1 MLCISNRSRFLVTI
15 EISALGGETALKG
28 HITSSPSDEDFH
40 IYLPKNFG
48 ESGDTLS
55 EDIRWYVEDYARNDP
70 FSLQRSQ
77 SVESR
82 LQLYGTQLAHAICKS
97 DAVLKYLLD
106 SDVVI
111 EVDGRGGYS
120 HQFSSLHWEILED
133 LSLWN
138 ANVRPQR
145 VAVVRKFHRGSI
157 RPETLPKETSHNAE
171 LNATPQNVLAITAR
185 PNVDSDIP
193 HRMITRSILE
203 AVQDCKQQTL
213 TFTIIRP
220 GTFEALREVLYR
232 QDPGYYGIVHL
243 DLHGFAHDERYGS
256 LAMMLHLV

>member
-1 MLCISNRSRFLVTI
+1 MLVKI
-15 EISALGGETALKG
+15 EIWALKGETALNG
-28 HITSSPSDEDFH
+28 HITSSLSDEDFH

-48 ESGDTLS
+48 EPGDTLS

-70 FSLQRSQ
+70 FSLQRSR

-82 LQLYGTQLAHAICKS
+82 LQSYGTQLAHAVCTS
-97 DAVLKYLLD
+97 DAVLENLLG

-138 ANVRPQR
+138 ANIRPQKI
-145 VAVVRKFHRGSI
+145 AVMRRFSQGGSTT
-157 RPETLPKETSHNAE
+157 RMLSQKTSPDADSNT
-171 LNATPQNVLAITAR
+171 TPQNVLAITAR
-185 PNVDSDIP
+185 PLVDSDVP
-193 HRMITRSILE
+193 HRMITRSIHE
-203 AVQDCKQQTL
+203 AVQDCEQQSL
-213 TFTIIRP
+213 TFTIVRP
-220 GTFEALREVLYR
+220 GTFEALREALYN

-243 DLHGFAHDERYGS
+243 DLHGFALDKRCD
-256 LAMMLHLV
+256 